1 MFERLLVCQYF
12 YWPDLTVL
20 QRGFAKTRCQTVSGQ
35 MLEAKRTVSVTVRN
49 YLARYLEEE
58 GETFG
63 WFNLLKTLKAKGI
76 TSLNLHDFPVAL
88 QRHMTAE
95 ESVIS
100 WLCHTSRSPRSA
112 TLEPKS
118 QNHHHIN
125 IIPATGRCHAPNHP
139 SHRGGVYVLPRAP
152 TNTTLKKMIN
162 FSYWTI
168 I

>member
-20 QRGFAKTRCQTVSGQ
+20 QRGFAKTRCQTISGQ

-49 YLARYLEEE
+49 YLPRYLEEE

-63 WFNLLKTLKAKGI
+63 WFHLLKTLKAQGI

-88 QRHMTAE
+88 QRHMTHDMTAVKS
-95 ESVIS
+95 SVIS

-125 IIPATGRCHAPNHP
+125 IIPKTGRCHAPNHP
-139 SHRGGVYVLPRAP
+139 SHRGGVYLLPRA
-152 TNTTLKKMIN
+152 THQYN
-162 FSYWTI
+162 F
-168 I
+168 